1 MFNDAFTIEMIN
13 ISSFRKSKNNF
24 CLIKRKSSN
33 RKNMGG
39 ENDEFQWEIY
49 CKNVQSKEAFG
60 ELMYLETEIF
70 VRVVKSQNQ
79 EYVSRKSI
87 P

>member
-1 MFNDAFTIEMIN
+1 
-13 ISSFRKSKNNF
+13 
-24 CLIKRKSSN
+24 
-33 RKNMGG
+33 MGG

-49 CKNVQSKEAFG
+49 WKNVQSKEAFG

-79 EYVSRKSI
+79 GYVSRKSI